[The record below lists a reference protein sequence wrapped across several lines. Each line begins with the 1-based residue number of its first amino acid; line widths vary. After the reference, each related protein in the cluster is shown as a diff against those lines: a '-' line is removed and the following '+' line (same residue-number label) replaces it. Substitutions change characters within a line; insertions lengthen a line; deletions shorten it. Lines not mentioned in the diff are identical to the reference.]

1 MALPVN
7 LPLLLDDDEVAELLG
22 YRDVRAFRRHRKAL
36 EAKGFP
42 KPRPVVK
49 RYSPTEIRIWI
60 DGTATAPQQL
70 DVDPLLEVAGR
81 WGKSK

>member
-1 MALPVN
+1 LAVDLPHLV
-7 LPLLLDDDEVAELLG
+7 DDDEVAELLG

-49 RYSPTEIRIWI
+49 RYSPAEIRGWI
-60 DGTATAPQQL
+60 DGTATEPRQL
-70 DVDPLLEVAGR
+70 DADPLLEVAGR